1 MPPLTPVEQTAAF
14 EKTLG
19 EILLIVKKIHPEATS
34 GEKLVR
40 IAWAIGNLP
49 AELRDVVVNEAKNR
63 VMIQWATGGKAVSP
77 TEF

>member
-1 MPPLTPVEQTAAF
+1 MPPLTPAEQTAAF

-19 EILLIVKKIHPEATS
+19 EILVIVKKIHKDATP

-40 IAWAIGNLP
+40 IAWAIGTLP
-49 AELRDVVVNEAKNR
+49 AELRDMVVTEAQKR
-63 VMIQWATGGKAVSP
+63 VMEQWARSGPKSP